1 MQFAYPSPINDLNLN
16 SIKFLKNKFKCE
28 VGYSDHSE
36 SIYTPLIA
44 IGSGAKVI
52 EKHFTL
58 NKKLNGPDH
67 RSSLNPKELIQMI
80 KLIGYLKKV
89 WANTKK

>member
-1 MQFAYPSPINDLNLN
+1 M
-16 SIKFLKNKFKCE
+16 
-28 VGYSDHSE
+28 
-36 SIYTPLIA
+36 IA

-80 KLIGYLKKV
+80 KLIRIFEKKFGQIPKSNFKFRSTKLI
-89 WANTKK
+89 ANQEVDSCKKAYIKGEKFSNKI